1 MRYYEHMPLKPL
13 PDERQ
18 PPLYFAGRTHDLG
31 ALSAQLEALCAT
43 GQAPGGLQLVT
54 GLPGV
59 GKTQLAMK
67 YIGNVS
73 GTQIGSVEVRALA
86 LDPAGLSSTTSL
98 FRSICE
104 ALGAVSNGDS
114 IAQIDNRLAGVSAN
128 AGVAGVKVGAAVNT
142 DVGRNTGDLG
152 MLLRQSQSAGLW
164 QKKALVLVVDELQRI
179 DADGLE
185 RLAVLHMNMSNCPIQ
200 LLGFGLHHT
209 PKVLANPPGGRPG
222 ISRIRPPL
230 ELGPLSTIETYD
242 AVAGNLEAMGHMGN
256 AGGVTRDSAQA
267 LANASFGFPQHIRGY
282 LQGADAAI
290 RRHGHLQDEALQDAL
305 AQGDANRATYYD
317 QRLAAM
323 GKGPHL
329 LYPLAEHMES
339 AQMEN
344 VTMPFAEASV
354 GKDVVNAA
362 IEHGVMVEGPHGT
375 LAFGIPS
382 FRTYM
387 IAQAATYRR
396 IARRENSVQSVTR

>member
-1 MRYYEHMPLKPL
+1 MRTPLKQL

-18 PPLYFAGRTHDLG
+18 PPLYFAGRTRDLG
-31 ALSAQLEALCAT
+31 ALSAELAALCAT
-43 GQAPGGLQLVT
+43 AQAPGGLQLVT

-73 GTQIGSVEVRALA
+73 GTQIGGMEVRALA

-104 ALGAVSNGDS
+104 ALGALSNGDS
-114 IAQIDNRLAGVSAN
+114 IAQIDDRLAGISAN

-142 DVGRNTGDLG
+142 DVGRHTGDLG

-164 QKKALVLVVDELQRI
+164 RKKALVLVVDELQRI

-185 RLAVLHMNMSNCPIQ
+185 RLAVLHMNISNCPIQ
-200 LLGFGLHHT
+200 LVGFGLRHT

-230 ELGPLSTIETYD
+230 ELGPLSTVETYD

-256 AGGVTRDSAQA
+256 PGVTRDSAQA

-290 RRHGHLQDEALQDAL
+290 RRHGHLQDEALEDAL
-305 AQGDANRATYYD
+305 AQGDANRTTYYD

-344 VTMPFAEASV
+344 VTMPFAEASI

-375 LAFGIPS
+375 LAFGIPP

-387 IAQAATYRR
+387 IAQAATYRQ
-396 IARRENSVQSVTR
+396 IARRENSVQSVIR

>member
-1 MRYYEHMPLKPL
+1 MYTPLKPL

-18 PPLYFAGRTHDLG
+18 PPLYFAGRTRDLG
-31 ALSAQLEALCAT
+31 TLSAELEALCAT

-67 YIGNVS
+67 HIGNVS
-73 GTQIGSVEVRALA
+73 GRRIGGVEVRALA

-104 ALGAVSNGDS
+104 ALGAVSNGNS
-114 IAQIDNRLAGVSAN
+114 IVQIDDRLAGASAN
-128 AGVAGVKVGAAVNT
+128 ARALGAKVGASMNG
-142 DVGRNTGDLG
+142 DVGRHTGDLG
-152 MLLRQSQSAGLW
+152 MLLRQSQLAGLW
-164 QKKALVLVVDELQRI
+164 KKRALVLVVDELQRI

-200 LLGFGLHHT
+200 LVGFGMHHT

-230 ELGPLSTIETYD
+230 ELGPLSTVETCD
-242 AVAGNLEAMGHMGN
+242 AMVGNLEAMGHMSN
-256 AGGVTRDSAQA
+256 LGVTRESAQA

-290 RRHGHLQDEALQDAL
+290 RKHGHLQDGALKDAL

-344 VTMPFAEASV
+344 VTTPFAEAAV
-354 GKDVVNAA
+354 GRDVVNAA

-375 LAFGIPS
+375 LSFGIPS
-382 FRTYM
+382 FRKHM
-387 IAQAATYRR
+387 IAQAAAYQR
-396 IARRENSVQSVTR
+396 IARRENAVKSVTR